1 MPQAADPYYIEAAA
15 RMLDVLD
22 LFREGT
28 RELTLADVSKRCGLV
43 KSTAFRMLYTLEKKG
58 YIERVANSRTY
69 RRRERYRVGFASI
82 STTIPFAVDINRGI
96 QTEARRNGIE
106 LLIKNNEFD
115 PEATVRN
122 VEELIES
129 GVKLIIVYNSDERI
143 SHVIA
148 DRCAGANVPV
158 VAITFPVPGAAT
170 VFGVNNYRA
179 GLTGGEA
186 LGAHVARAWQGR
198 LDRVVLLDIQGSS
211 PAQQAR
217 LTGMLEGMRKRV
229 NVPAGAVLHLH
240 TEYKRRT
247 AENLMQ
253 QFLAR
258 NPSLRRIVVLSY
270 NDENAL
276 RAAEA
281 IRDAGRCPHVLML
294 SQGGVAAV
302 RAEMARRGTCFW
314 GAVAHY
320 PERFGTGLLPVVVRI
335 LRGETVPNAIWTP
348 HALITRADL

>member
-1 MPQAADPYYIEAAA
+1 
-15 RMLDVLD
+15 MLDVLD
-22 LFREGT
+22 LFREGH
-28 RELTLADVSKRCGLV
+28 RELALADVASRCGMV

-58 YIERVANSRTY
+58 YIERVANSRRY
-69 RRRERYRVGFASI
+69 RRRERYRVGFASV
-82 STTIPFAVDINRGI
+82 SATIPFAMDINRGI
-96 QTEARRNGIE
+96 QNEAHRNGID
-106 LLIKNNEFD
+106 LLITYNEFD
-115 PEATVRN
+115 PEATVHN
-122 VEELIES
+122 VEQLIES
-129 GVKLIIVYNSDERI
+129 SVKLIIVYNSDERI

-148 DRCAGANVPV
+148 DRCARANIPI
-158 VAITFPVPGAAT
+158 VAITFPIPGAAT
-170 VFGVNNYRA
+170 TFGINNYRA

-186 LGAHVARAWQGR
+186 LGAHIARAWQGR
-198 LDRVVLLDIQGSS
+198 LDRAVLLDIQGSS

-229 NVPAGAVLHLH
+229 DVPADAVLHLH
-240 TEYKRRT
+240 TEYKRRS
-247 AENLMQ
+247 AGKLMQ

-258 NPSLRRIVVLSY
+258 NPSLRRIAVLSY

-281 IRDAGRCPHVLML
+281 IREAGRCPHVLML

-314 GAVAHY
+314 GTVAHF
-320 PERFGTGLLPVVVRI
+320 PERFGTGLIPVVLRI
-335 LRGETVPNAIWTP
+335 LRGETVPNVIWTP